1 MSFCLNKIQLLNLI
15 DLRSN
20 YVYIAEEFCK
30 YYYNTY
36 DTNFSGLVNLYY
48 NESQFTFLNKEYLGF
63 NSLHNDIKSNNLK
76 FSHSDMHINVQPL
89 GPKNMEICVTG
100 KISFNDEIFAH
111 NFTENL
117 VLERDNYNR
126 VYILSTIFKVI
137 E

>member
-1 MSFCLNKIQLLNLI
+1 
-15 DLRSN
+15 
-20 YVYIAEEFCK
+20 
-30 YYYNTY
+30 
-36 DTNFSGLVNLYY
+36 
-48 NESQFTFLNKEYLGF
+48 
-63 NSLHNDIKSNNLK
+63 
-76 FSHSDMHINVQPL
+76 MHINVQPL

-100 KISFNDEIFAH
+100 KISFNDEIFVH

>member
-1 MSFCLNKIQLLNLI
+1 MSFCLNKIQLMNLI

-20 YVYIAEEFCK
+20 YVHIAEEFCK
-30 YYYNTY
+30 YYYSTY
-36 DTNFSGLVNLYY
+36 DSNFSELANLYY

-63 NSLHNDIKSNNLK
+63 NSLYNEIKSNNLK

-100 KISFNDEIFAH
+100 KISFNDAIFTH
-111 NFTENL
+111 HFTENL
-117 VLERDNYNR
+117 ILERDNYNR
-126 VYILSTIFKVI
+126 MFILSTIFKVI